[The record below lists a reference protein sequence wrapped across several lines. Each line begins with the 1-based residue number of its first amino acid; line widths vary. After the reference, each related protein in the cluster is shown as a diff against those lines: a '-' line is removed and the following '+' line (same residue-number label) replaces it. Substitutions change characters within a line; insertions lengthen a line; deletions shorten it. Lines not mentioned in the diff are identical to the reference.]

1 MDWLVPQ
8 WPAAPHVRAL
18 CTTRVGGRSGAPF
31 DSLNL
36 GEQVGDSPADV
47 AANRSLL
54 HQVLGARPIFMKQV
68 HGVQTLR
75 LSDASI
81 DGAQADAC
89 CTDQVGLVCTV
100 MVADCLPVLLTD
112 ERGTVVAAAH
122 AGWRGLAGQGGLGIL
137 ESVLS
142 SLDVMQGGDALS
154 ARSGMLAWLGPCIG
168 PQAFVVGSD
177 VRNAFVSQDSDAAA
191 LFAAAAGEKW
201 LADLAGLA
209 RLRLNA
215 LGVRKIYGNDGT
227 GAWCTVSDP
236 ARYFSHRR
244 DGVSGRMAAC
254 IWLA

>member
-8 WPAAPHVRAL
+8 WPAPPHVRAL
-18 CTTRVGGRSGAPF
+18 CTTRVGGSSRAPF

-36 GEQVGDSPADV
+36 GDHVGDSPAAV

-54 HQVLGARPIFMKQV
+54 RQALGARPIFLKQV

-75 LSDASI
+75 LSDASA
-81 DGAQADAC
+81 DGTQADAC
-89 CTDQVGLVCTV
+89 CTHQAGLVCTV
-100 MVADCLPVLLTD
+100 MAADCLPVLLTD
-112 ERGTVVAAAH
+112 ERGSVVAAAH
-122 AGWRGLAGQGGLGIL
+122 AGWRGLAGQGGPGIL

-142 SLDVMQGGDALS
+142 SLDLPQGGDALS
-154 ARSGMLAWLGPCIG
+154 GRSGILAWLGPCIG
-168 PQAFVVGSD
+168 PQAFVVGSE
-177 VRNAFVSQDSDAAA
+177 VRKAFVSQDSEAAA
-191 LFAAAAGEKW
+191 LFAAVTGEKW
-201 LADLAGLA
+201 LADLQGLA